1 MFKRRGGLAAGAL
14 GITIA
19 LLPGV
24 GPAQDLDVIMAL
36 PAQTLTFTSA
46 FVAEDLGFYK
56 QEGLK
61 VSTRNLVG
69 VAAPNAVLAGSA
81 DFTVGTGPVFL
92 RAAAQ
97 GQRFLAIANLVDRPM
112 VELVLRKDVAD
123 AAKITEATPFAERAR
138 ALKGKTIA
146 IQGVGSII
154 HAWMRL
160 VASRGGLDPEKDVT
174 IAPMNPPA
182 MLPALESRQVDGYA
196 TSMPFTTQA
205 VLGGRAIMLASAANG
220 RDAPDLLPFAYGLL
234 YTRPEVCRD
243 KRELC
248 VRMARAFAGAAR
260 LIQDKPDEVF
270 EKVLRKRFDK
280 MDPALL
286 AAAWQLT
293 QRAHARDIRVTVPQ
307 LENSQK
313 VSLEARLLEPKAAL
327 TSYDGLYTDAFLK

>member
-1 MFKRRGGLAAGAL
+1 MFKWPRVLAAGVV
-14 GITIA
+14 GIAIA
-19 LLPGV
+19 LLPATGRGQEIEV
-24 GPAQDLDVIMAL
+24 VMAL

-46 FVAEDLGFYK
+46 FVAEDLGFYRK
-56 QEGLK
+56 EGLR

-97 GQRFLAIANLVDRPM
+97 GQRFLAIANLLDRPM
-112 VELVLRKDVAD
+112 VELVLRRDVAE
-123 AAKITEATPFAERAR
+123 AARITEATPFAERAR

-182 MLPALESRQVDGYA
+182 MLAALESRQVDGYA

-205 VLGGRAIMLASAANG
+205 VLKGSAIMLASAATG
-220 RDAPDLLPFAYGLL
+220 LDAPDLLPFAYGLV
-234 YTRPEVCRD
+234 YTRPQVCRD
-243 KRELC
+243 KREMC
-248 VRMARAFAGAAR
+248 ARMARAFAGAAR
-260 LIQDKPDEVF
+260 LIQEKPDEVF
-270 EKVLRKRFDK
+270 EKVLRRRFDK

-286 AAAWQLT
+286 AAAWRLT

-327 TSYDGLYTDAFLK
+327 KSYEGLYTDEFLK